1 MDQNPA
7 IGSNFDDFLA
17 EEGILQE
24 VEETAVKRVL
34 AMQISQIMTEQSL
47 TKSEMAA
54 RMHTS
59 RAALDRL
66 LDPDNDSVTLQTM
79 VRAAN
84 VLGKTLR
91 LSLG

>member
-1 MDQNPA
+1 
-7 IGSNFDDFLA
+7 
-17 EEGILQE
+17 
-24 VEETAVKRVL
+24 
-34 AMQISQIMTEQSL
+34 
-47 TKSEMAA
+47 
-54 RMHTS
+54 MHTS

>member
-1 MDQNPA
+1 MNKNQS

-66 LDPDNDSVTLQTM
+66 LDPDNESVTLQTM